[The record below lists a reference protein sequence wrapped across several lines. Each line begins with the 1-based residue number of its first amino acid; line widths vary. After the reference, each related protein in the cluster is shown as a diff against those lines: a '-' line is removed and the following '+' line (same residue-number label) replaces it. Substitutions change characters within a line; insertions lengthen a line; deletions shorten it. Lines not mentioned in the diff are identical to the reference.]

1 MRLVNVEL
9 KRFWSRQL
17 VWYAA
22 SALIAIV
29 VLTVVGSYF
38 SSKPMSE
45 ADLAQQEQWFQES
58 VKDWEEYGEQQ
69 VAECYEYQEADR
81 LEQGDDSIDHGCEYM
96 TAPTRGDYFSW
107 QPGFASDAQDTV
119 QGLALAFLGIGLL
132 IGASLIAA
140 EIHTGA
146 LGNWLTFEPRRTRVF
161 FSKIGSAALGIV
173 PIAVVAL
180 VVLIGGMWGAY
191 ALNDAL
197 GTGSGWVEPLV
208 WSTLRVIGLTVIGVI
223 LGLAL
228 GTVLRH
234 TAAAFGA
241 VIAYSIIVEAI
252 LSNFIPTWQPWLVG
266 TNLQG
271 WIAKGTTY
279 YLEICTP
286 VAEGGTQCEYLDKDL
301 SFTHASIYLTVVTL
315 VCVLVAWLV
324 FRRRDVN

>member
-22 SALIAIV
+22 AVLIAIV
-29 VLTVVGSYF
+29 VLTAVGAHF
-38 SSKPMSE
+38 SSKPISE
-45 ADLAQQEQWFQES
+45 AELAQQEQWFQES
-58 VKDWEEYGEQQ
+58 VQDWEEYGEEQIAQ
-69 VAECYEYQEADR
+69 CYADQAAARVEA
-81 LEQGDDSIDHGCEYM
+81 GDDSIDYGCETI
-96 TAPTRGDYFSW
+96 TAPTREDFFGW
-107 QPGFASDAQDTV
+107 QATFASDAQDTV
-119 QGLALAFLGIGLL
+119 QGLAIAFLGIGLL

-161 FSKIGSAALGIV
+161 FSKIGSAALGII

-180 VVLIGGMWGAY
+180 VVLLGGLWGAY

-197 GTGSGWVEPLV
+197 GTGSGWIEPLA

-228 GTVLRH
+228 GTVMRH
-234 TAAAFGA
+234 TAAALGA
-241 VIAYSIIVEAI
+241 VIAYSIVVEAI
-252 LSNFIPTWQPWLVG
+252 LGNFVPTWQPWLIG

-279 YLEICTP
+279 YLEICKP
-286 VAEGGTQCEYLDKDL
+286 VAEGGTQCEYLDKHL
-301 SFTHASIYLTVVTL
+301 SFTHASIYLTALTL